1 MARQIRTRYATAA
14 TLVVALAPAT
24 FAATASAAATPATVT
39 VDRACYVATK
49 SGTPLTVTGSGF
61 APNESVSLTDKTGQV
76 DTMTTANAAGQISV
90 TTKSPAP
97 ILENP
102 GQKKDTITAEQF
114 TDSGTYKGTVT
125 FLITE
130 VALKAG
136 TTHREPG
143 LRALTERVPFSFS
156 GFPVGKRIWA
166 HYTYG
171 GKLVASQS
179 FGKPKGPCGL
189 LKVRRRLF
197 PRTPHHRAYKVQID
211 LKKKYSKKSK
221 PALHTE
227 VKLTSF

>member
-1 MARQIRTRYATAA
+1 MSGRMGRRYSTATALA
-14 TLVVALAPAT
+14 AVLAPVAFT
-24 FAATASAAATPATVT
+24 ATASAAATPATLS
-39 VDRACYVATK
+39 VDRACYVATRA
-49 SGTPLTVTGSGF
+49 GTPLTLTGSGF
-61 APNESVSLTDKTGQV
+61 APGEAVAVTDKTGQV
-76 DTMTTANAAGQISV
+76 DTMTTANAAGQISL

-102 GQKKDTITAEQF
+102 GQKRDTITADEF
-114 TDSGTYKGTVT
+114 TDAGEYKGTVS
-125 FLITE
+125 FDITE

-143 LRALTERVPFSFS
+143 LKALTERVPFSFS
-156 GFPVGKRIWA
+156 GFPAGKTIFA

-189 LKVRRRLF
+189 LKVSKRLF
-197 PRTPHHRAYKVQID
+197 PQTPHHRGYKVQFD
-211 LKKKYSKKSK
+211 QKKKYSRKTK